1 MTVKENTIYFILQ
14 LPQMKTTFVYK
25 SQKVNLQGNIY
36 SPHPTLPF
44 YFLFTFYL
52 HIFFFDDMIIKGTKG
67 RTYLYVIES
76 NIYDSKKKKNS
87 ACIEILFLD
96 YAYYYYFSF
105 FLFCIVVQKTSKL
118 VSVWQAAL

>member
-1 MTVKENTIYFILQ
+1 
-14 LPQMKTTFVYK
+14 
-25 SQKVNLQGNIY
+25 
-36 SPHPTLPF
+36 
-44 YFLFTFYL
+44 
-52 HIFFFDDMIIKGTKG
+52 MIIKRTKE

-87 ACIEILFLD
+87 ACVEILFLD